1 MKSAIQLISHQFTR
15 IELYTTDAI
24 APDGEMTGS
33 HTLSIRQSDNDDDVW
48 LARLELG
55 FNNADS
61 ENPAPYTGSLHVVG
75 KFNLHPDFPKE
86 SSEKMVAMNTG
97 AILYGA
103 ARELI
108 ISLTAR
114 SLHGILQ
121 VPTIDA
127 RSFCQ
132 EEEPKKNTE

>member
-1 MKSAIQLISHQFTR
+1 MKSAIQLISHQFAK
-15 IELYTTDAI
+15 IELYPTDAT
-24 APDGEMTGS
+24 APDGEITGS
-33 HTLSIRQSDNDDDVW
+33 HTLGIRPSDGDVDVW
-48 LARLELG
+48 LARLELE
-55 FNNADS
+55 FSHADP
-61 ENPAPYTGSLHVVG
+61 ENPAPYTGSLQVIG
-75 KFNLHPDFPKE
+75 KFRLHPDFPKE

-103 ARELI
+103 ARELL

-121 VPTIDA
+121 IPTIDA

-132 EEEPKKNTE
+132 DDET